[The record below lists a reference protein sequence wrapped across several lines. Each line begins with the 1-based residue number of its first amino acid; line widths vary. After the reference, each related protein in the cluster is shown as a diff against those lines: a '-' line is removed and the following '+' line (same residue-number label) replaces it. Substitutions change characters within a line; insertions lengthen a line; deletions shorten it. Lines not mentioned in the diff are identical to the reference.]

1 MLTPLKHSYS
11 AFFWKRTLDKLFKT
25 QRSELKGIIHSKI
38 DISFI
43 IYLFQTQMTFTK
55 GDVKQIRHSQS
66 TFFASFFI

>member
-25 QRSELKGIIHSKI
+25 QRSELKGIIRSKI

-55 GDVKQIRHSQS
+55 GDVKQNSPQS
-66 TFFASFFI
+66 VNFLCVFFI